1 MIVLP
6 DYKEMYS
13 IMYRAIDDAIQI
25 LIEAQEECEE
35 LFFASYGQE
44 EEEAPKE

>member
-1 MIVLP
+1 MP

-13 IMYRAIDDAIQI
+13 IMIRAVDDATRI

-35 LFFASYGQE
+35 LFFASYEQE
-44 EEEAPKE
+44 EEETPDE

>member
-1 MIVLP
+1 MP

-25 LIEAQEECEE
+25 LTEAQEECEE
-35 LFFASYGQE
+35 LFFASYEQE
-44 EEEAPKE
+44 EEDAPEE

>member
-1 MIVLP
+1 MP

-35 LFFASYGQE
+35 LFFSSYEQLE
-44 EEEAPKE
+44 ENTPDE